1 MATALINPP
10 SIDWTEDDGLYR
22 RVDQFT
28 KGVDDIMLGPLASHK
43 EPSKTRTLMCWLPE
57 NIKELVREAG
67 KDTANNYKRVTEFL
81 LSWAK
86 PKTTVYNNFKVLKGL
101 SQGSM
106 NFEQFAAT
114 VRKLVNDCN
123 IQNTQD
129 KDSIIRNFIVTGAN
143 SETAYRKCVEA
154 GPDASLERI
163 LEIYRNE
170 AAVQAH
176 FQTRPSSQQ
185 IVHQMNA
192 ELNSSKE
199 GGEEDIHKL
208 YDRRKYNENT
218 RISTAEKRYR
228 GNTGRACHWCGNSHK
243 PRECPAYGKECLNC
257 GIMNHFARVCNKR
270 KSPRHSPNKSP
281 SNARRSQ
288 SPRSSQFNNQRSSSI
303 NRLEPEFDQ
312 MKVIRNLQEQL
323 NQIQIQQQRQISAHS
338 LRTSP
343 IRSQPQESGISYP
356 PPYFISRKETSMPQA
371 SVKMLQTEVIEVC
384 QLSERNPEHIHPG
397 WISRSKNAPIEQID
411 CEVDTGAGC
420 NVISLNQAKE
430 LYQQE

>member
-1 MATALINPP
+1 MRGRQRHSKQL
-10 SIDWTEDDGLYR
+10 
-22 RVDQFT
+22 Q
-28 KGVDDIMLGPLASHK
+28 KSHRI
-43 EPSKTRTLMCWLPE
+43 PTQL
-57 NIKELVREAG
+57 
-67 KDTANNYKRVTEFL
+67 
-81 LSWAK
+81 AK
-86 PKTTVYNNFKVLKGL
+86 PKTTVYNNFKALKGL

-143 SETAYRKCVEA
+143 SETAYQKCVEA

-176 FQTRPSSQQ
+176 FQTRPSSQP

-243 PRECPAYGKECLNC
+243 P
-257 GIMNHFARVCNKR
+257 
-270 KSPRHSPNKSP
+270 
-281 SNARRSQ
+281 
-288 SPRSSQFNNQRSSSI
+288 
-303 NRLEPEFDQ
+303 
-312 MKVIRNLQEQL
+312 
-323 NQIQIQQQRQISAHS
+323 
-338 LRTSP
+338 
-343 IRSQPQESGISYP
+343 
-356 PPYFISRKETSMPQA
+356 
-371 SVKMLQTEVIEVC
+371 
-384 QLSERNPEHIHPG
+384 
-397 WISRSKNAPIEQID
+397 
-411 CEVDTGAGC
+411 
-420 NVISLNQAKE
+420 
-430 LYQQE
+430 